1 MRAIL
6 SSLLRDDLVVIAE
19 ASLTGRDYRE
29 WLEHESVGETYFVPV
44 LTQRARAIRSCP
56 IWSWIFLFIL
66 VWIQNGW
73 TYFFVLRTKSQV
85 RKLVPLSF
93 HLFDT
98 YYITNDE
105 QALKDALLAGAT
117 TEDVMPLCH
126 AVIPECDD
134 PWVGPFCP
142 IVFSDALSDEECQ
155 AVVNAHLDKPTTR
168 CLSKDEFDY
177 FLSTYPGC
185 EPSG

>member
-19 ASLTGRDYRE
+19 ASLAGRDYRE
-29 WLEHESVGETYFVPV
+29 WLGHESVGETYFVPV
-44 LTQRARAIRSCP
+44 LTQRARALRQAP
-56 IWSWIFLFIL
+56 FWGWIFQLIG
-66 VWIQNGW
+66 VCITNMW
-73 TYFFVLRTKSQV
+73 TYFFVLQTKSQV

-105 QALKDALLAGAT
+105 QALKDALLAGAR

-134 PWVGPFCP
+134 PWGGPFCP
-142 IVFSDALSDEECQ
+142 IVFSDTLSEVEHK
-155 AVVNAHLDKPTTR
+155 AVIESHLDNPTTR
-168 CLSKDEFDY
+168 RLGKAEIDHIWRT
-177 FLSTYPGC
+177 FLGC